1 LHGEFKEIFGVGRTF
16 PFVLQVWEMDDLFK
30 RSLLNLRKHQ
40 APKTFGEALWNSQL
54 PFKKTA
60 EKKIVITEDYSE
72 KKQIIESLERFAQDQ
87 IPAGASLSV
96 NGGEV
101 SVKATTTFTV
111 RGSASQEALIEGL
124 SADPHIAQI
133 LMGEKSPN
141 AVKVMFIPEI
151 LREWAEVEPELKG
164 GFVNELIC
172 AFPLKTAEFFERMI
186 SAMKLAPS
194 EVVMYPID
202 HGDKDLSQ
210 EILEIAAFF
219 QPEVIITLGA
229 KATQRLLQGQDR
241 LTVIH
246 GQFFQRSI
254 ENLGHFT
261 FVPLFHPSIIE
272 TNQNMKKTAWVDMQ
286 KIMKHLKKLP

>member
-1 LHGEFKEIFGVGRTF
+1 
-16 PFVLQVWEMDDLFK
+16 MDHLFK
-30 RSLLNLRKHQ
+30 RSLLNLRNPQ

-54 PFKKTA
+54 PFKKAT
-60 EKKIVITEDYSE
+60 EKKIVITDDYSE
-72 KKQIIESLERFAQDQ
+72 KKQIIESLERFAQD
-87 IPAGASLSV
+87 IPPGETLAVS
-96 NGGEV
+96 GGEV
-101 SVKATTTFTV
+101 AVKATSSFTIK
-111 RGSASQEALIEGL
+111 GSASQEALIESL

-133 LMGEKSPN
+133 LLGEKSVDS
-141 AVKVMFIPEI
+141 VKVMFIPEI
-151 LREWAEVEPELKG
+151 LRDWGEVEPELKG

-172 AFPLKTAEFFERMI
+172 AFPAKTAEFFERMI
-186 SAMKLAPS
+186 TAMKLTPS

-202 HGDKDLSQ
+202 HGESDLSQ

-219 QPEVIITLGA
+219 KPEVIITLGA

-246 GQFFQRSI
+246 GQFFQRSV